1 MRIARVIGK
10 VVLARKIPEIPA
22 GALLLVRTCNR
33 GTLVGKNQGNDETL
47 VMFDSMSA
55 HEGDLVGL
63 VEGREATAP
72 FWPVKVPFDA
82 YCACILEQV
91 NFQPILETK

>member
-1 MRIARVIGK
+1 MRIAKVIGK
-10 VVLARKIPEIPA
+10 VVLTEKVPEIPA
-22 GALLLVRTCNR
+22 GSLLLVRTCNR
-33 GTLVGKNQGNDETL
+33 GTLVGANDGNDEIL
-47 VMFDSMSA
+47 VMYDSMSA
-55 HEGDLVGL
+55 SEGDLVGL

-91 NFQPILETK
+91 NFQPILDTK

>member
-1 MRIARVIGK
+1 MRIAQVIGK
-10 VVLARKIPEIPA
+10 VVLTRKMPEVPA

-33 GTLVGKNQGNDETL
+33 GTLAGENAGNDETL
-47 VMFDSMSA
+47 VMFDPLA
-55 HEGDLVGL
+55 AREGDLVGL

-72 FWPVKVPFDA
+72 FWPEKVPFDA

-91 NFQPILETK
+91 NFEPILKTK